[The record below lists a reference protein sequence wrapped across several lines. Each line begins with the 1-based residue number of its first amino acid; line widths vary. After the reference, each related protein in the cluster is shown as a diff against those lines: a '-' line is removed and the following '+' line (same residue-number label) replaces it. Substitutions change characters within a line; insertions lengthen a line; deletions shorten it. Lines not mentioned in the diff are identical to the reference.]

1 MGGGGGG
8 DWGLVVGG
16 GGGGGGLKNTHGLS
30 NLKIL
35 KFQNLNKM
43 HIFQCR
49 GKIYF
54 VWNFKYLTYALKDI
68 IFYVILKF
76 EGLLYSSIFEKPSG
90 TAALTCISKQS
101 RCHVMTVGCDSNG
114 LLRRYCDN

>member
-1 MGGGGGG
+1 MAAPCPTIGVGVGVGLWWVLGVGGWWLEVGRGGGG
-8 DWGLVVGG
+8 D
-16 GGGGGGLKNTHGLS
+16 LKNTHGLS

-35 KFQNLNKM
+35 KFQNLNEM

-49 GKIYF
+49 GKVYF
-54 VWNFKYLTYALKDI
+54 VWNFK
-68 IFYVILKF
+68 
-76 EGLLYSSIFEKPSG
+76 GLLYSSIFEKPSG